1 MRIYELVKTQCSN
14 GNTCKSPQTN
24 TSVDDLKKQIKD
36 EETGSGGQYIITR
49 KQGLGRRRI

>member
-1 MRIYELVKTQCSN
+1 MRIYELVKTHCSN